1 MILLEPGWQVCGE
14 AADAAEAMR
23 LVDKTKPDLV
33 IVDISLGQTNGI
45 DLIKTLCG
53 KDAELPMLVLS
64 MLGRLPDRS
73 GTVNH
78 PPPTFSR
85 GRTFILFFPCPKL
98 R

>member
-1 MILLEPGWQVCGE
+1 MEGGDPDGTKLVAIMHEVC
-14 AADAAEAMR
+14 AAVRR
-23 LVDKTKPDLV
+23 LAK
-33 IVDISLGQTNGI
+33 
-45 DLIKTLCG
+45 
-53 KDAELPMLVLS
+53 PMLVLS